1 MEIAQF
7 PIKSCGKK
15 TLFGRQALKIISVNV
30 GQPSKLMSRGR
41 EVTTGIRKSPVSDPV
56 YVSNVGITGDRVL
69 NAKHHGGPDQAVYG
83 YRIEDYRWW
92 TKELGYPVERCAFG
106 ENLTFEG
113 LGSAALPIGSRLH
126 FEQVVLEVT
135 SPRIPCQTLNA
146 VMQNNQFSKL
156 FAREARSGFYF
167 RVINEGELSAGENFE
182 LEYLNDSA
190 PSTVDLFHAN
200 YRNLNRAELENFI
213 AWPIDTRTRRKFQRQ
228 LERII

>member
-1 MEIAQF
+1 
-7 PIKSCGKK
+7 
-15 TLFGRQALKIISVNV
+15 
-30 GQPSKLMSRGR
+30 MSRGR
-41 EVTTGIRKSPVSDPV
+41 EVVTGIRKLPILDPV
-56 YVSNVGITGDRVL
+56 HVSKSGITGDRVL
-69 NAKHHGGPDQAVYG
+69 NTKHHGGPDQAVYG
-83 YRIEDYRWW
+83 YRIEDYYWW
-92 TKELGYPVERCAFG
+92 AKELGYSVEEGAFG
-106 ENLTFEG
+106 ENLTLEG
-113 LGSAALPIGSRLH
+113 LGSAALPIGSQLH

-135 SPRIPCQTLNA
+135 APRIPCQTLNA
-146 VMQNNQFSKL
+146 AMQNKQFSKL

-213 AWPIDTRTRRKFQRQ
+213 AWPIDIRTRRKFQRQ